1 MKQDEVLAGLAEILG
16 RIAKLDPAEVRP
28 EQTFAA
34 DLGIDSVTMVDVV
47 VAAEDRFGVLLLD
60 DDWSRFTSVGD
71 AVGYIQQGAAI
82 GPAGA
87 ALPARDEPR
96 PGATRAGVLCVQ
108 PGAGLGVE
116 VDPDKLA
123 RYRTDR

>member
-16 RIAKLDPAEVRP
+16 RVAKLDPAEVRP

-87 ALPARDEPR
+87 ALPAR
-96 PGATRAGVLCVQ
+96 
-108 PGAGLGVE
+108 
-116 VDPDKLA
+116 
-123 RYRTDR
+123 

>member
-16 RIAKLDPAEVRP
+16 RIAKHPAEVRP

-87 ALPARDEPR
+87 ALPAR
-96 PGATRAGVLCVQ
+96 
-108 PGAGLGVE
+108 
-116 VDPDKLA
+116 
-123 RYRTDR
+123 

>member
-47 VAAEDRFGVLLLD
+47 VAAEDR
-60 DDWSRFTSVGD
+60 
-71 AVGYIQQGAAI
+71 
-82 GPAGA
+82 
-87 ALPARDEPR
+87 
-96 PGATRAGVLCVQ
+96 
-108 PGAGLGVE
+108 
-116 VDPDKLA
+116 
-123 RYRTDR
+123 

>member
-1 MKQDEVLAGLAEILG
+1 M
-16 RIAKLDPAEVRP
+16 RP

-34 DLGIDSVTMVDVV
+34 DFGIDSMTMVDVV

-71 AVGYIQQGAAI
+71 AVRYIQQGAAI

-87 ALPARDEPR
+87 ALPAR
-96 PGATRAGVLCVQ
+96 
-108 PGAGLGVE
+108 
-116 VDPDKLA
+116 
-123 RYRTDR
+123 

>member
-1 MKQDEVLAGLAEILG
+1 MLAGLAEILG
-16 RIAKLDPAEVRP
+16 RIAKVDPAEVRP

-34 DLGIDSVTMVDVV
+34 DFGIDSVTMVDVV

-87 ALPARDEPR
+87 ALPAR
-96 PGATRAGVLCVQ
+96 
-108 PGAGLGVE
+108 
-116 VDPDKLA
+116 
-123 RYRTDR
+123 

>member
-16 RIAKLDPAEVRP
+16 RVAKVDPAEVRA

-60 DDWSRFTSVGD
+60 DDWSRSTPTSSPATAPITD
-71 AVGYIQQGAAI
+71 PPQGH
-82 GPAGA
+82 
-87 ALPARDEPR
+87 PARGIKKMTIFDAPNTRLLPPR
-96 PGATRAGVLCVQ
+96 R
-108 PGAGLGVE
+108 LGGRPV
-116 VDPDKLA
+116 PH
-123 RYRTDR
+123 RSRRSRSRTDRN

>member
-16 RIAKLDPAEVRP
+16 RVAKLDPAEVRA

-71 AVGYIQQGAAI
+71 AVKYIQQGAAI

-87 ALPARDEPR
+87 ALPAR
-96 PGATRAGVLCVQ
+96 
-108 PGAGLGVE
+108 
-116 VDPDKLA
+116 
-123 RYRTDR
+123 

>member
-1 MKQDEVLAGLAEILG
+1 MTQDEVLAGVAEVLG
-16 RIAKLDPAEVRP
+16 RIAKVDPVNVGA
-28 EQTFAA
+28 EQTFA

-71 AVGYIQQGAAI
+71 AVGYIQQGATI

-87 ALPARDEPR
+87 ALPAR
-96 PGATRAGVLCVQ
+96 
-108 PGAGLGVE
+108 
-116 VDPDKLA
+116 
-123 RYRTDR
+123 

>member
-1 MKQDEVLAGLAEILG
+1 MKQDEVLAGLAEILS
-16 RIAKLDPAEVRP
+16 RVAKVDPAEVGP

-71 AVGYIQQGAAI
+71 AVGYIQQGAAMRRR
-82 GPAGA
+82 GRH
-87 ALPARDEPR
+87 LRAR
-96 PGATRAGVLCVQ
+96 
-108 PGAGLGVE
+108 
-116 VDPDKLA
+116 
-123 RYRTDR
+123 

>member
-71 AVGYIQQGAAI
+71 AVKYIQQGAAI

-87 ALPARDEPR
+87 ALPAR
-96 PGATRAGVLCVQ
+96 
-108 PGAGLGVE
+108 
-116 VDPDKLA
+116 
-123 RYRTDR
+123 